1 MRKTAKKLGEM
12 VGLDSKDVN
21 KKLAE
26 IGYLQGSPGNWALTE
41 QGAQHGEVVY
51 KDNGYGGYAARS
63 WEYIVWDS
71 DVAQQLGAPA
81 KHLKEVNQNRRA
93 AGLPIIKSWD
103 EKK

>member
-21 KKLAE
+21 KKPAE

-71 DVAQQLGAPA
+71 DVAQQLGDPA

>member
-26 IGYLQGSPGNWALTE
+26 IGYLQGSPGNWVLTE
-41 QGAQHGEVVY
+41 QGARHGEVVY

-71 DVAQQLGAPA
+71 DVAQQLGDPA

>member
-71 DVAQQLGAPA
+71 DVAQQLGDPA

-93 AGLPIIKSWD
+93 AGLPIIKFWD

>member
-51 KDNGYGGYAARS
+51 KDNGYG
-63 WEYIVWDS
+63 
-71 DVAQQLGAPA
+71 
-81 KHLKEVNQNRRA
+81 
-93 AGLPIIKSWD
+93 
-103 EKK
+103 

>member
-26 IGYLQGSPGNWALTE
+26 IGYQQGSPGNWALTE

-71 DVAQQLGAPA
+71 DVAQQLGDPA

>member
-51 KDNGYGGYAARS
+51 IDNGYGGYAARS

-71 DVAQQLGAPA
+71 DVAQQLGDPA

>member
-26 IGYLQGSPGNWALTE
+26 IGYLQGGPGNWALTE

-63 WEYIVWDS
+63 WDYIVWDS
-71 DVAQQLGAPA
+71 DVAQQLGDPV

-93 AGLPIIKSWD
+93 AGLPVIKSWD